1 MSQKI
6 IFATGNRDK
15 IREINEIMED
25 LDVEVVSMKDAGISI
40 EIEENGS
47 TYEENALIK
56 ARAVA
61 AFTKNIVMAD
71 DSGLEVDYL
80 NKEPGFIPPDIW
92 GRIPPTGSRTK
103 V

>member
-61 AFTKNIVMAD
+61 AFT
-71 DSGLEVDYL
+71 
-80 NKEPGFIPPDIW
+80 
-92 GRIPPTGSRTK
+92 RILLWLMTPAWRWII
-103 V
+103 

>member
-47 TYEENALIK
+47 TYEENADQGQSCSSL
-56 ARAVA
+56 
-61 AFTKNIVMAD
+61 
-71 DSGLEVDYL
+71 Y
-80 NKEPGFIPPDIW
+80 KEYCYG
-92 GRIPPTGSRTK
+92 
-103 V
+103 